1 MQRTDLPVW
10 IYLYFGAVYD
20 SHPRRPDLVGRAVR
34 EVVEVGTYSGSVE
47 CVGQFNSRTGEGAVT
62 TDLVQCV
69 SVGCLVISVARLI
82 QRLHP
87 SALSSVNQ
95 AINRPKKPA
104 LMRVQRNAGN
114 VFVTCDLDL

>member
-1 MQRTDLPVW
+1 
-10 IYLYFGAVYD
+10 
-20 SHPRRPDLVGRAVR
+20 VR
-34 EVVEVGTYSGSVE
+34 EVVEVGTYSGVVE

-95 AINRPKKPA
+95 TINRPEEASTHESAKTH
-104 LMRVQRNAGN
+104 AGN
-114 VFVTCDLDL
+114 VSVTRDFDF